1 MLQLDLNNILR
12 NKIPSLY
19 GKKSSLPGKAVEAVL
34 SSIMKVKRINAFLAA
49 HEGLE
54 GHSFIDALFEELD
67 FSYLTSSKDREKI
80 PSEGKVVFISNHPLG
95 GLDGLALL
103 KLVLEVRS
111 DVKIVVNDILLQ
123 IENLKSLF
131 LAYNLFDSGIQKE
144 NITAIDKALKE
155 EHAVIFFP
163 SGEVSRLTL
172 NGLQDTPWTRGA
184 LHFAEKS
191 RAPILP
197 VFIGGRNSLI
207 FYAVSAL
214 SKPLS
219 MFLLPRELFK
229 QRGKTIPIK
238 VGDLIPVRIMFSGLL
253 KGKTLLKTLRKHVY
267 LIGNNKKGIFVTE
280 KNVIHPVDPLKI
292 KRQLLAATLLRKI
305 GEKKKVYLLSN
316 NKLFPDVIIEIARL
330 REITFRK
337 IGEGTGKKLDSDP
350 YDAYYNHIV
359 LWDEENLE
367 IMGAYRI
374 GVGSEIIDKYG
385 AAGFYSSTLFNF
397 TEQFQ
402 FHLPYSIE
410 LGRSFIQSKYW
421 NTNALD
427 YLWMGIGA
435 FLAANPRIQ
444 FLFGPV
450 SVSNSFPLD
459 AKEMIVHFY
468 QKWYGNTYSLVMAKN
483 KYRIREEQ
491 LRNLSAIFNSNNYKE
506 ELKLLKQNLRFFGMS
521 VPPLYKQYTALCE
534 PGGAQFLDFGIDPD
548 FQSCIDGFILLDID
562 LIKYS
567 KKEKYIYSNLLFKED
582 IQEPQFAYQ
591 TQTDI

>member
-1 MLQLDLNNILR
+1 MLQIDLNNILR
-12 NKIPSLY
+12 NRIPSLY
-19 GKKSSLPGKAVEAVL
+19 HKKISLPGKVVESVL
-34 SSIMKVKRINAFLAA
+34 SGIMKVKRINTFLAK
-49 HEGLE
+49 HEGLD
-54 GHSFIDALFEELD
+54 GSAFIDALFEELD
-67 FSYLTSSKDREKI
+67 FSYSVSSKDRDKI
-80 PSEGKVVFISNHPLG
+80 PSEGKVVIVSNHPLG

-103 KLVLEVRS
+103 KLVLEVRT

-131 LAYNLFDSGIQKE
+131 LPYNLFDSGIQKE
-144 NITAIDKALKE
+144 SIHAIDKALKE
-155 EHAVIFFP
+155 ENAVIFFP
-163 SGEVSRLTL
+163 AGEVSRLTL
-172 NGLQDTPWTRGA
+172 NGLQDIPWTRGA

-197 VFIGGRNSLI
+197 VFISGRNSLI

-238 VGDLIPVRIMFSGLL
+238 VGDLIPVRIIFSGLL

-292 KRQLLAATLLRKI
+292 KRQLLAATLLQKI
-305 GEKKKVYLLSN
+305 DEKKKVYLLSN
-316 NKLFPDVIIEIARL
+316 NKLFPDVIKEIARL

-337 IGEGTGKKLDSDP
+337 IGEGTGKKFDTDP

-374 GVGSEIIDKYG
+374 GVGSEIIEKYG

-402 FHLPYSIE
+402 FHLPYSVE

-450 SVSNSFPLD
+450 SLSNTFP
-459 AKEMIVHFY
+459 AEVKEMIVFFY
-468 QKWYGNTYSLVMAKN
+468 EKWYGNAYGLVGARYKF
-483 KYRIREEQ
+483 RISEE
-491 LRNLSAIFNSNNYKE
+491 RRKELSAIFNSNNYKE
-506 ELKLLKQNLRFFGMS
+506 ELKLLKQNLRYFGMS
-521 VPPLYKQYTALCE
+521 IPPLYKQYTALCE
-534 PGGAQFLDFGIDPD
+534 PGGAQFLDFGVDPD
-548 FQSCIDGFILLDID
+548 FQSCIDGFILIDID
-562 LIKYS
+562 LIKYT
-567 KKEKYIYSNLLFKED
+567 KKEKYIYSNVSFKED
-582 IQEPQFAYQ
+582 VQEPHFAF
-591 TQTDI
+591 